1 MLKLPPG
8 RVAELIGSWDGDT
21 YHTGK
26 PISPRRW
33 RQTSNLHYPMADQ
46 LGISLTNASERIAS
60 YYSATAAAY
69 RALWGPL
76 LEPAGLR
83 LLGQLPLRD
92 AQRVIDIGTGVGT
105 LLPYLR
111 RAAPHAVIVGGDRS
125 SGMLALAPRDFPLAV
140 IDVLNLPLTSGM
152 VDVAVLCFM
161 LFHVPDPLAALR
173 EVRRVLVADGVIG
186 LTTWGP
192 APSFPAED
200 VWNEEL
206 DAHGATPDP
215 AQSTRTLMDT
225 PEKLTE
231 LLESAGFRVVS
242 LGLEP
247 WRQPMTVEQIVAL
260 RTSLGV
266 PGRRLATLDAEARAA
281 CIGRA
286 RQRLRELDADSL
298 TDHDDVIYA
307 TATPS
312 RN

>member
-1 MLKLPPG
+1 
-8 RVAELIGSWDGDT
+8 
-21 YHTGK
+21 
-26 PISPRRW
+26 
-33 RQTSNLHYPMADQ
+33 
-46 LGISLTNASERIAS
+46 
-60 YYSATAAAY
+60 
-69 RALWGPL
+69 
-76 LEPAGLR
+76 
-83 LLGQLPLRD
+83 
-92 AQRVIDIGTGVGT
+92 
-105 LLPYLR
+105 
-111 RAAPHAVIVGGDRS
+111 
-125 SGMLALAPRDFPLAV
+125 MLALAPRDFSLAV
-140 IDVLNLPLTSGM
+140 IDVLNLPLTSGA

-161 LFHVPDPLAALR
+161 LFHVPDPVAALR

-186 LTTWGP
+186 LTTWGA
-192 APSFPAED
+192 APSFPAGD

-206 DAHGATPDP
+206 DAHGAPPDP

-225 PEKLTE
+225 PEKVTG

-266 PGRRLATLDAEARAA
+266 PGRRLAILDAEARAA

-286 RQRLRELDADSL
+286 RQRLRELDADTL